1 MFLLKIN
8 REILPINVAGFLVVL
23 NSFIKTLKM
32 KKLFFLLFIICI
44 LPVHGQ
50 TEKKIT
56 ILFTNDLHS
65 RVTGYAPES
74 DYTPLTPNDDKT
86 IGGFA
91 RIASII
97 NEEKSKSD
105 GIMLVVDAGDFLMG
119 TLFQALE
126 PETGFQLGLMKAM
139 GYDVVAIGNHEF
151 DLGPGKLADIVSSA
165 KSRGDI
171 PEILLGNAVFNKE
184 DTGDDSLEKLFND
197 NIIGRKFVLEKDG
210 LRIGLFSLMGKVAD
224 ENAAYAPPVKFSNQI
239 KVAKKLVKE
248 LQNEKCNL
256 IICLSHSGVSKEKD
270 GSWGGEDVK
279 LAEKV
284 KGIDVIISGHT
295 HTKLDEPVM
304 VNGTPVVQSGEY
316 SQFVGRL
323 TLSYTP
329 DNVKVAGYT
338 LLPVDD
344 HIVGD
349 KVVNR
354 LIEEQ
359 KKSVTEKILK
369 PLGMDYN
376 TPVAETDFL
385 LECNEMGDIEGSNL
399 GPMVADAIYKYV
411 NENVVT
417 GTDFAMVAVGV
428 IRDKIVP
435 GIQTSPDIFRI
446 MSMGSGEDGVPGYP
460 LSRLYVT
467 GRELKNILEILQ
479 VAKSTPANYCYYS
492 GLKVD
497 YDPEM
502 GLLKKIKK
510 VEIVKPDGTTR
521 LVDFSKKNR
530 TLYSV
535 TANSYM
541 LEFIGI
547 IKKMSFGLINVVPK
561 DATDKPV
568 KDMKTAILDMD
579 EKSEGL
585 QEGKEWLSIIWLLRS
600 MKDTNGNGIPDIDR
614 KYSTPVKSFFTV
626 TTR

>member
-1 MFLLKIN
+1 
-8 REILPINVAGFLVVL
+8 
-23 NSFIKTLKM
+23 M
-32 KKLFFLLFIICI
+32 KKLFFLLSIICF

-50 TEKKIT
+50 TEMKIT

-65 RVTGYAPES
+65 RLTGYAPES

-97 NEEKSKSD
+97 NEEKSKND
-105 GIMLVVDAGDFLMG
+105 GITIVVDAGDFLMG
-119 TLFQALE
+119 TLFQSLE

-139 GYDVVAIGNHEF
+139 GYDAVAIGNHEF
-151 DLGPGKLADIVSSA
+151 DLGPGKLADIVLSA
-165 KSRGDI
+165 KAKGEI
-171 PEILLGNAVFNKE
+171 PAILLGNAVFNKE
-184 DTGDDSLEKLFND
+184 EAGDDSLEKLFN
-197 NIIGRKFVLEKDG
+197 NNTIGRKFVLEKEG
-210 LRIGLFSLMGKVAD
+210 IRIGLFSLMGKVAD

-295 HTKLDEPVM
+295 HTKLNEPVM

-316 SQFVGRL
+316 SQFVGKL
-323 TLSYTP
+323 NLSYTP
-329 DNVKVAGYT
+329 DNVKFTGYS

-344 HIVGD
+344 QTAGD

-354 LIEEQ
+354 LIEDQ
-359 KKSVTEKILK
+359 KKSVTEKILN
-369 PLGMDYN
+369 PLGMDYS

-385 LECNEMGDIEGSNL
+385 LECNELGDIEGSNL

-411 NENVVT
+411 NDNVST

-428 IRDKIVP
+428 IRDKVVP
-435 GIQTSPDIFRI
+435 GIQTAPDIFRI

-467 GRELKNILEILQ
+467 GKELKNILEILQ

-497 YDPEM
+497 YDPEN

-510 VEIVKPDGTTR
+510 VEIVEPDGTTR
-521 LVDFSKKNR
+521 LVDFSRKNK

-561 DATDKPV
+561 DAAGKPV
-568 KDMKTAILDMD
+568 KEMKTAILDMD
-579 EKSEGL
+579 EKTGGL
-585 QEGKEWLSIIWLLRS
+585 QEGKEWLSIMWLLRS

-614 KYSTPVKSFFTV
+614 KYSSPVKSFFKL
-626 TTR
+626 

>member
-1 MFLLKIN
+1 
-8 REILPINVAGFLVVL
+8 
-23 NSFIKTLKM
+23 M
-32 KKLFFLLFIICI
+32 KKLFFLLSIICF

-65 RVTGYAPES
+65 RLTGYAPES

-97 NEEKSKSD
+97 NEEKSKND
-105 GIMLVVDAGDFLMG
+105 GITIVVDAGDFLMG
-119 TLFQALE
+119 TLFQSLE

-139 GYDVVAIGNHEF
+139 GYDAVAIGNHEF
-151 DLGPGKLADIVSSA
+151 DLGPGKLADIVLSA
-165 KSRGDI
+165 KAKGEI
-171 PEILLGNAVFNKE
+171 PAILLGNAVFNKE
-184 DTGDDSLEKLFND
+184 EAGDDSLEKLFN
-197 NIIGRKFVLEKDG
+197 NNTIGRKFVLEKEG
-210 LRIGLFSLMGKVAD
+210 IRIGLFSLMGKVAD

-295 HTKLDEPVM
+295 HTKLNEPVM

-316 SQFVGRL
+316 SQFVGKL
-323 TLSYTP
+323 NLSYTP
-329 DNVKVAGYT
+329 DNVKFTGYS

-344 HIVGD
+344 QTAGD

-354 LIEEQ
+354 LIEDQ
-359 KKSVTEKILK
+359 KKSVTEKILN
-369 PLGMDYN
+369 PLGMDYS

-385 LECNEMGDIEGSNL
+385 LECNELGDIEGSNL

-411 NENVVT
+411 NDNVST

-428 IRDKIVP
+428 IRDKVVP
-435 GIQTSPDIFRI
+435 GIQTAPDIFRI

-467 GRELKNILEILQ
+467 GKELKNILEILQ

-497 YDPEM
+497 YDPEN

-510 VEIVKPDGTTR
+510 VEIVEPDGTTR
-521 LVDFSKKNR
+521 LVDFSRKNK

-561 DATDKPV
+561 DAAGKPV
-568 KDMKTAILDMD
+568 KEMKTAILDMD
-579 EKSEGL
+579 EKTEGL
-585 QEGKEWLSIIWLLRS
+585 QEGKEWLSIMWLLRS

-614 KYSTPVKSFFTV
+614 KYSSPVKSFFKL
-626 TTR
+626 

>member
-1 MFLLKIN
+1 
-8 REILPINVAGFLVVL
+8 
-23 NSFIKTLKM
+23 M
-32 KKLFFLLFIICI
+32 KKLFFLLSIICF

-65 RVTGYAPES
+65 RLTGYAPES

-97 NEEKSKSD
+97 NEEKSKND
-105 GIMLVVDAGDFLMG
+105 GITIVVDAGDFLMG
-119 TLFQALE
+119 TLFQSLE

-139 GYDVVAIGNHEF
+139 GYDAVAIGNHEF
-151 DLGPGKLADIVSSA
+151 DLGPGKLADIVLSA
-165 KSRGDI
+165 KAKGEI
-171 PEILLGNAVFNKE
+171 PAILLGNAVFNKE
-184 DTGDDSLEKLFND
+184 EAGDDSLEKLFN
-197 NIIGRKFVLEKDG
+197 NNTIGRKFVLEKEG
-210 LRIGLFSLMGKVAD
+210 IRIGLFSLMGKVAD

-295 HTKLDEPVM
+295 HTKLNEPVM

-316 SQFVGRL
+316 SQFVGKL
-323 TLSYTP
+323 NLSYTP
-329 DNVKVAGYT
+329 DNVKFTGYS

-344 HIVGD
+344 QTAGD

-354 LIEEQ
+354 LIEDQ
-359 KKSVTEKILK
+359 KKSVTEKILN
-369 PLGMDYN
+369 PLGMDYS

-385 LECNEMGDIEGSNL
+385 LECNELGDIEGSNL

-411 NENVVT
+411 NDNVST

-428 IRDKIVP
+428 IRDKVVP
-435 GIQTSPDIFRI
+435 GIQTAPDIFRI

-467 GRELKNILEILQ
+467 GKELKNILEILQ

-497 YDPEM
+497 YDPEN

-510 VEIVKPDGTTR
+510 VEIVEPDGTTR
-521 LVDFSKKNR
+521 LVDFSRKNK

-561 DATDKPV
+561 DAAGKPV
-568 KDMKTAILDMD
+568 KEMKTAILDMD
-579 EKSEGL
+579 EKTGGL
-585 QEGKEWLSIIWLLRS
+585 QEGKEWLSIMWLLRS

-614 KYSTPVKSFFTV
+614 KYSSPVKSFFKL
-626 TTR
+626 